1 MKEIKFLPE
10 GYRFL
15 DVGEQIKKEDYFWN
29 EDRSTWVEIYFES
42 DTSNWLPE
50 HIIRKNNDKCN

>member
-1 MKEIKFLPE
+1 MKEEKFLPE
-10 GYRFL
+10 GHRFL
-15 DVGEQIKKEDYFWN
+15 NVGEQIKKEDYFWN

-50 HIIRKNNDKCN
+50 HIIRKTNDKRN